1 MGASSEHNEGA
12 GPSDPSTVA
21 ASSGCSGDLP
31 SLLLSGLVSEVSAAF
46 VALPPSEIGPG
57 VDTALRILGE
67 TLGCDRCFVR
77 LFSPDQKR
85 LLRAHS
91 WMRDPS
97 SLASPDSL
105 NGDELPGFFDRVR
118 RGYDCIYDPSVLN
131 EPKWR
136 EEVRKLQQ
144 WNISALA
151 CLPMRLGR
159 KVSGVVGFVCT
170 KGPRRWTRDVV
181 TSMRLAVEI
190 IASAI
195 ERKRQ
200 DDELRARQEFDGL
213 AARVSRGFVTAQTG
227 TLDEVVPRALA
238 DVGRTLQFDRA
249 IIFRHEATGFCSY
262 LWHEWR
268 LPEVASVRPGLER
281 LNRRDYGYYPPGIK
295 HGEGVILDIENL
307 PPAAALYGRRGREH
321 NVRTLALA
329 PLFNAGTDFGV
340 LMLHHSQ
347 PRECSEDFRRQ
358 LTLLGELFAG
368 IITRIEAEQARERAY
383 RELEALKAQIERER
397 DYLREEIRSE
407 QLAGEIL
414 GESPAMRGVMN
425 SIGKVAATQA
435 TVLIRGE
442 SGVGKELIARAIH
455 ERSAR
460 RDGPLVKVNCA
471 SVPRE
476 LFESEF
482 FGHARGSFTG
492 AHKDR
497 AGRFDLADRG
507 TLFLDEVGDIPL
519 DLQAKLL
526 RVLQEGEYE
535 RLGEER
541 TRKANVRVIAATN
554 RDLEDDIAEGRFRR
568 DLYYRLSAFPI
579 VVPPLR
585 EREDD
590 VVALAR
596 HFLSVYARTAGK
608 RGLALLPEHIEALR
622 SYDWP
627 GNVREL
633 QHVIERAVILSSDT
647 QLRLELALSRLS
659 RKRRTVPPRQPVAMP
674 VPMPVP
680 MPVLDFKRLERDNI
694 LAALEKTRWRVA
706 GASGAAKLLG
716 LAPSTLRDR
725 MRALGIAR

>member
-1 MGASSEHNEGA
+1 MGRSSEHNGGGVSPPSA
-12 GPSDPSTVA
+12 GELA
-21 ASSGCSGDLP
+21 

-46 VALPPSEIGPG
+46 VALPPSELGRG
-57 VDTALRILGE
+57 VDIALRILGE

-77 LFSPDQKR
+77 LFSADKKR
-85 LLRAHS
+85 LLRTFA
-91 WMRDPS
+91 WTRDAGVAMP
-97 SLASPDSL
+97 PETL
-105 NGDELPGFFDRVR
+105 NSDELPHFFARIL
-118 RGYDCIYDPSVLN
+118 RGHDWIFDPQESVDPSWQGEL
-131 EPKWR
+131 
-136 EEVRKLQQ
+136 RKLEV
-144 WNISALA
+144 WGIRSLV
-151 CLPMRLGR
+151 CMPLRTGR
-159 KVSGVVGFVCT
+159 TVSGVVGFVST
-170 KGPRRWTRDVV
+170 QRARPWSRDVLS
-181 TSMRLAVEI
+181 SMRLTVEL
-190 IASAI
+190 IACAL

-200 DDELRARQEFDGL
+200 DEELGMRQEFDAL
-213 AARVSRGFVTAQTG
+213 VARVSRGFVTAHKG
-227 TLDEVVPRALA
+227 SLDEVVPRALA
-238 DVGRTLQFDRA
+238 DVGQTLGFERA
-249 IIFRHEATGFCSY
+249 IIFRHEATGSCSY
-262 LWHEWR
+262 VWHEWR

-295 HGEGVILDIENL
+295 QGEGVILDIENL

-329 PLFNAGTDFGV
+329 PLWNGGTDFGV
-340 LMLHHSQ
+340 LMLHHSKW
-347 PRECSEDFRRQ
+347 REWPADLRRQ

-414 GESPAMRGVMN
+414 GDSPAMRGVMN
-425 SIGKVAATQA
+425 AIAKVAATQA

-455 ERSAR
+455 ERSPR
-460 RDGPLVKVNCA
+460 REGPLVKVNCA
-471 SVPRE
+471 SIPRE

-497 AGRFDLADRG
+497 AGRFELADRG
-507 TLFLDEVGDIPL
+507 TLLLDEVGDIPL

-535 RLGEER
+535 RVGDER
-541 TRKANVRVIAATN
+541 TRRANVRVIAATN
-554 RDLEDDIAEGRFRR
+554 RELEDDIAEGRFRR

-590 VVALAR
+590 VVTLAR
-596 HFLSVYARTAGK
+596 HFLSLYGRAAGK
-608 RGLALLPEHIEALR
+608 RGLSLLPEHLEALR

-659 RKRRTVPPRQPVAMP
+659 RKRRVAPSRPERPLPAEMA
-674 VPMPVP
+674 VP

-694 LAALEKTRWRVA
+694 LAALEMTRWRVA
-706 GASGAAKLLG
+706 GAGGAAKLLG